1 MADTTTGCPFFWAP
15 HLAARVDR
23 KLGLRN
29 SRAAKFRFVDK
40 KFYAVLLD
48 DEKSRRP
55 LDDGRLDKIEDR
67 RTSPTHP
74 WNPYWD

>member
-1 MADTTTGCPFFWAP
+1 MADTATGCPISGAP

-23 KLGLRN
+23 KLGLMD

-40 KFYAVLLD
+40 KFYALLLD

-55 LDDGRLDKIEDR
+55 LDDGRLDRIEDR
-67 RTSPTHP
+67 GTCSRHP
-74 WNPYWD
+74 WKTYWD